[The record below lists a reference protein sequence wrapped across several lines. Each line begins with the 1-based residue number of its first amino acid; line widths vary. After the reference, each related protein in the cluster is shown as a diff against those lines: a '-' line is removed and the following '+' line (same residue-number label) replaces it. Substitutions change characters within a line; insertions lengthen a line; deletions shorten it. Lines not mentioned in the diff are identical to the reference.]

1 MANRTIKTIDGTEHS
16 GNRSAFTDYDNYVE
30 YKNRLT
36 QTKIYNSMIIFD
48 SVTTTL
54 DEIAVKTVWFI
65 ILLTLIAASIFI
77 SIEGKENLRVEFIS
91 SSSASPSSSTSSG
104 NTSSEQTEKSERLD
118 NGSEVMPNEG
128 EDKEGVNATS
138 GLLHPDKPE
147 PSNKGENEPR
157 VNSRS
162 GLLPPDKAEDLKQ
175 TEKSERLDSG
185 SEVMPNEREDKDR
198 VDPTS
203 GPTRTE
209 KPENLGS
216 PCKRGPNFRLKST
229 PKILP
234 LEKPKDLGSPCKGQ
248 PKFRLKS
255 TPRILRR
262 DPVENGG
269 DVITPNP
276 SIYPLFER
284 ELQSL
289 LDQAFI
295 DPFTQ
300 YILQYQEDK
309 NRAWFVQQAKTER
322 EKRCAN
328 IEQNFQRRPKNCAT
342 LAWLKRGY
350 NYSCPQV
357 VVKFVENISC
367 S

>member
-36 QTKIYNSMIIFD
+36 QTKIYNSMIIYD

-104 NTSSEQTEKSERLD
+104 NTSSEQTEKSEHLD

-138 GLLHPDKPE
+138 GLL
-147 PSNKGENEPR
+147 
-157 VNSRS
+157 
-162 GLLPPDKAEDLKQ
+162 PP
-175 TEKSERLDSG
+175 
-185 SEVMPNEREDKDR
+185 
-198 VDPTS
+198 
-203 GPTRTE
+203 E
-209 KPENLGS
+209 KPEDLGS
-216 PCKRGPNFRLKST
+216 SSIEGEDNSRADST

-234 LEKPKDLGSPCKGQ
+234 PEKPEDLGSPCKGL

-357 VVKFVENISC
+357 VVKFGENISC
-367 S
+367 HS

>member
-36 QTKIYNSMIIFD
+36 QTKIYNSMIIYD

-104 NTSSEQTEKSERLD
+104 NTSSEQTEKSEHLD

-138 GLLHPDKPE
+138 GLL
-147 PSNKGENEPR
+147 
-157 VNSRS
+157 
-162 GLLPPDKAEDLKQ
+162 PP
-175 TEKSERLDSG
+175 
-185 SEVMPNEREDKDR
+185 
-198 VDPTS
+198 
-203 GPTRTE
+203 E
-209 KPENLGS
+209 KPEDLGS
-216 PCKRGPNFRLKST
+216 SSIEGEDNSRADSTPSLLRPKKHEDLGSSSIEGEDNSRADST

-234 LEKPKDLGSPCKGQ
+234 PEKPEDLGSPCKGL

-357 VVKFVENISC
+357 VVKFGENISC
-367 S
+367 HS

>member
-48 SVTTTL
+48 SVTMTL
-54 DEIAVKTVWFI
+54 TDIALKIAWLISLLMTSFLLSSWVI
-65 ILLTLIAASIFI
+65 I
-77 SIEGKENLRVEFIS
+77 
-91 SSSASPSSSTSSG
+91 
-104 NTSSEQTEKSERLD
+104 
-118 NGSEVMPNEG
+118 PNEG
-128 EDKEGVNATS
+128 EDKHRAEVIS
-138 GLLHPDKPE
+138 SP
-147 PSNKGENEPR
+147 
-157 VNSRS
+157 
-162 GLLPPDKAEDLKQ
+162 LPP
-175 TEKSERLDSG
+175 EKH
-185 SEVMPNEREDKDR
+185 
-198 VDPTS
+198 
-203 GPTRTE
+203 
-209 KPENLGS
+209 ENLGS
-216 PCKRGPNFRLKST
+216 SSIEGEDNSRADSTPSLLPPKKPEDLGSSSIEGEDNSCADST

-234 LEKPKDLGSPCKGQ
+234 PEKPKDLGSPCKGQ

-262 DPVENGG
+262 DPVENAG

-295 DPFTQ
+295 DPFSQ
-300 YILQYQEDK
+300 YILQYQGDK